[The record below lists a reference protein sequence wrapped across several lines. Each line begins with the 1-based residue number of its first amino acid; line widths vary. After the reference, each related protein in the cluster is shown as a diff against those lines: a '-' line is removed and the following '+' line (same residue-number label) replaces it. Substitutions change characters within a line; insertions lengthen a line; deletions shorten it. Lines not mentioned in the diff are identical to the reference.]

1 MSNNFSRKQ
10 VGQKILN
17 LKKIVDQPVY
27 WVTNEDF
34 ILVKNSVEKVILD
47 NQVTNEIIIKALSPV
62 VVTCSKNKIDEEY
75 DEIFLD
81 KGSCVQLLKLNNI
94 WYIVSSDGLK
104 LN

>member
-1 MSNNFSRKQ
+1 MFIDVAHAIGPDWFPMNN
-10 VGQKILN
+10 L
-17 LKKIVDQPVY
+17 LP
-27 WVTNEDF
+27 F